1 MRALNAML
9 AAIVTVSVA
18 IAPIITSNAFAEGDY
33 RGGGA
38 PQGRMSDKLNLTPEQ
53 KQQIQTINQQYREQ
67 LKPLQNSLRQTQK
80 ERKTLRSNN
89 ASQSELQAN
98 SNRIQDLNKQI
109 EQVRSAQAGAV
120 RNVLTPEQLSRVN
133 TSAKSGRQRFGREG
147 GSERNRQ
154 RNHQRES
161 SEDKSSEGNGQRR
174 GNRQNYPQS
183 PSVEV
188 ES

>member
-9 AAIVTVSVA
+9 AAIVTVSVS
-18 IAPIITSNAFAEGDY
+18 IAPMITSNAFAEGDY

-38 PQGRMSDKLNLTPEQ
+38 PQGRMLDKLNLTPEQ

-67 LKPLQNSLRQTQK
+67 LKPLQNSLVQAQK
-80 ERKTLRSNN
+80 ERRTLKANN

-98 SNRIQDLNKQI
+98 SNRIQDLKKQI
-109 EQVRSAQAGAV
+109 KQVRSAQASAV
-120 RNVLTPEQLSRVN
+120 RNVFTPEQLSRLN
-133 TSAKSGRQRFGREG
+133 TSAKSGRQRLGRERSG
-147 GSERNRQ
+147 ERNGQ
-154 RNHQRES
+154 RNNQRER
-161 SEDKSSEGNGQRR
+161 SEDNGQRR
-174 GNRQNYPQS
+174 GNQQNSPQS